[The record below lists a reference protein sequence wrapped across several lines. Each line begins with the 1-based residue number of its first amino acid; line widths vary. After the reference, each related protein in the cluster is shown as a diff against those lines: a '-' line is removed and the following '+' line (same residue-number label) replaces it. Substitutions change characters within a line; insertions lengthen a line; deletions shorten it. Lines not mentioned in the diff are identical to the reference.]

1 MALKSNSKA
10 VNEAVKTYVLENFD
24 TSNYIP
30 DYDNVNVSNIKE
42 VCKAILECC
51 NKEKFYLSYPNT
63 QSMLIDWMQGLPSIL
78 DTAPILYSGSAIDL
92 VGNWLQQTEKEKS
105 KYDETTAEQ
114 FALYLI
120 SRMIIKEAK

>member
-10 VNEAVKTYVLENFD
+10 VNEAVKTYILENFD
-24 TSNYIP
+24 TSNYTP
-30 DYDNVNVSNIKE
+30 DYDHVNASNIKE
-42 VCKAILECC
+42 VCKAILDCC
-51 NKEKFYLSYPNT
+51 NKEKFYLSYHNT

-78 DTAPILYSGSAIDL
+78 DTAPILYSGSAVDL

>member
-10 VNEAVKTYVLENFD
+10 VNEAVKTYILKNFD
-24 TSNYIP
+24 ASSYTPNY
-30 DYDNVNVSNIKE
+30 DHVNISNIKE
-42 VCKAILECC
+42 VCRAILECC
-51 NKEKFYLSYPNT
+51 NEEKFYLSYPNT
-63 QSMLIDWMQGLPSIL
+63 QSMLIDWMLGMPSIL
-78 DTAPILYSGSAIDL
+78 DTAPIIYSGSAIDI

-120 SRMIIKEAK
+120 SRMITKEAK

>member
-10 VNEAVKTYVLENFD
+10 VNESVKTYILENFD
-24 TSNYIP
+24 TSNHTP

-92 VGNWLQQTEKEKS
+92 IGNWLQQTEKEKS

>member
-10 VNEAVKTYVLENFD
+10 VNEAVKAYIMENFD
-24 TSNYIP
+24 TSEYTP
-30 DYDNVNVSNIKE
+30 CYDNVNVSNIKE

-51 NKEKFYLSYPNT
+51 NKEKFCISYPNT
-63 QSMLIDWMQGLPSIL
+63 QSMLIDWMWGLPTIL
-78 DTAPILYSGSAIDL
+78 NTAPIICYGSAVDL
-92 VGNWLQQTEKEKS
+92 IGNWLQQTEKEKS

>member
-10 VNEAVKTYVLENFD
+10 VNEAVKAYILENFD
-24 TSNYIP
+24 TSNYTP
-30 DYDNVNVSNIKE
+30 DYDHVNTSNIKE

-51 NKEKFYLSYPNT
+51 NKEKFYIYYQNT

-78 DTAPILYSGSAIDL
+78 DTAPILYSGSAVDL
-92 VGNWLQQTEKEKS
+92 VSNWLQQTEKEKS
-105 KYDETTAEQ
+105 KYDETTSEQ

-120 SRMIIKEAK
+120 SRMIIKEA

>member
-10 VNEAVKTYVLENFD
+10 VNEAVKAYILDNFD
-24 TSNYIP
+24 TSNYTP

-51 NKEKFYLSYPNT
+51 SKEKFYLSYSNT

-92 VGNWLQQTEKEKS
+92 IGNWLQQTEKEKS

>member
-10 VNEAVKTYVLENFD
+10 VNEAVKTYILENFD
-24 TSNYIP
+24 TSNYAP
-30 DYDNVNVSNIKE
+30 DYDHVNVSNIKE

-51 NKEKFYLSYPNT
+51 NKEKFCFSYPNT

-105 KYDETTAEQ
+105 KYDETNAEQ

>member
-10 VNEAVKTYVLENFD
+10 VNEAVKTYILENFD
-24 TSNYIP
+24 TSNYTP

-92 VGNWLQQTEKEKS
+92 IGNWLQQTEKEKS

>member
-10 VNEAVKTYVLENFD
+10 VNEAVKTYILENFD
-24 TSNYIP
+24 TSNYAP
-30 DYDNVNVSNIKE
+30 DYDYVNISNIKE
-42 VCKAILECC
+42 VCRSILKCC
-51 NKEKFYLSYPNT
+51 NEEKFYLSYPNT

-78 DTAPILYSGSAIDL
+78 NTAPILYSGSAVDL

>member
-10 VNEAVKTYVLENFD
+10 VNEAVKTYILENFD
-24 TSNYIP
+24 ASNYTP
-30 DYDNVNVSNIKE
+30 DYDYVNTSDIKE

-63 QSMLIDWMQGLPSIL
+63 QSMLVDWIQGLPSIL

-92 VGNWLQQTEKEKS
+92 IGNWLQQTEKEKS

>member
-10 VNEAVKTYVLENFD
+10 VNEAVKTYILENFD
-24 TSNYIP
+24 TSNYTP
-30 DYDNVNVSNIKE
+30 DYDSVNVSNIKE
-42 VCKAILECC
+42 VCKAILDCC

-63 QSMLIDWMQGLPSIL
+63 QSMLIDWMRGLPSIL